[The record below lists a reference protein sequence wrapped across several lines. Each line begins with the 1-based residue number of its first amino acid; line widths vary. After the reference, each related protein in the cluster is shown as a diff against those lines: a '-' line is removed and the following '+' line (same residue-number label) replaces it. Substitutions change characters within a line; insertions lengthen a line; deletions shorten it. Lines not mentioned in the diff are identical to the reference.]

1 MIAFAEFDEAMAWL
15 IRGLIEYGWTDIT
28 KGQPIPTAP
37 GPGGFDLSF
46 VPDSQGRSGILLRMA
61 ALAGHQRN
69 HEDDNYC
76 FEVKL
81 TRVQHT
87 VGVAVRCPECNY
99 LQEFV
104 FDATNPLWMSGYI
117 HQALTEY
124 IPEFVRWRI
133 GGGELTWAQR
143 QGVPPIDGDPCSASL
158 AGWIR
163 HELSMNRVFSPT
175 LWGAGVARPATSGVV
190 AASGPIAA
198 VGNYGSKP
206 GSVAASAE
214 ELLAMPA
221 KALTTMT
228 GLGALA
234 ALLAALNVA
243 VTLAVFQL
251 DRMFAVTTSA
261 AFFILI
267 GSGAV
272 ASFFGIREFRQAK
285 GTTLPW
291 VSIIYS
297 GLVPICCFV
306 GMPIAIWVALRWND
320 PRVKQIRHASR

>member
-28 KGQPIPTAP
+28 KGHPLPSAQ

-61 ALAGHQRN
+61 AMAGNQRS
-69 HEDDNYC
+69 HEDDSYC
-76 FEVKL
+76 FDVKL
-81 TRVQHT
+81 TRVQNQI
-87 VGVAVRCPECNY
+87 GFAVRCPECNY

-104 FDATNPLWMSGYI
+104 FDAENPLWLAGYI

-124 IPEFVRWRI
+124 VPEFVRWRL

-158 AGWIR
+158 SGWIQR
-163 HELSMNRVFSPT
+163 ELSMNRVFGPS
-175 LWGAGVARPATSGVV
+175 LWGAGTAKQTTQGFVAS
-190 AASGPIAA
+190 SSPIAS

-206 GSVAASAE
+206 GSAAATAE
-214 ELLAMPA
+214 ELLALPT
-221 KALTTMT
+221 KALSTMT
-228 GLGALA
+228 ALGALA
-234 ALLAALNVA
+234 ALMAALNVA
-243 VTLAVFQL
+243 VTLAVFQF
-251 DRMFAVTTSA
+251 DRMFAVFTST
-261 AFFILI
+261 AFFAVI
-267 GSGAV
+267 GTGAV
-272 ASFFGIREFRQAK
+272 ASVFGIREFRKAQ
-285 GTTLPW
+285 GTILPW

-306 GMPIAIWVALRWND
+306 GTPISIWVALRWND
-320 PRVKQIRHASR
+320 PRVKQIREAAR